1 LTCTPKVGNNFG
13 GISMTKI
20 SWDTKIAAIEEY
32 LTGTTAK
39 TAVAKKFG
47 ISITLFKIMVGIY
60 ELYGRKELMN
70 PPEISGTFRIKLV
83 KWKQLNNAS
92 IAETCIHF
100 ALMSSEAVVR
110 WERLYLRQGEQ
121 ALVQMHK
128 GRSKYGKRKFRRE
141 DPAPRVRE
149 LILADTKRRLKKIGG
164 LEKATKK
171 QLSQEIIALK
181 AKYRLIDLIAALPIG
196 MSTFQYWQNRFNHPD
211 PADLEL
217 TRRINQA
224 FTENHGNYGVRR
236 ISPIIR
242 KQYALEGRIQP
253 NHKKIQRIMF
263 EQGLKCTKYSKRIR
277 KYDSSKGPQNKI
289 AKNRLHRH
297 FTSNRLFQKMV
308 CDVTELR
315 AKNGDKVYLEVIKD
329 LCSRRII
336 EWEISTSPDLK
347 FSLAPLNRLIQHLPH
362 HTGYL
367 LTLHTDQGWQYQ
379 HRFWRRL
386 LRKGHIRQSM
396 SRRSTC
402 LDNAACE
409 TVFNKLKAE
418 IEPSTAYETGA
429 KLRQAITEWIAY
441 YNTTRIQTK
450 LGNQS
455 PLEFERQLVA

>member
-1 LTCTPKVGNNFG
+1 
-13 GISMTKI
+13 MTKI
-20 SWDTKIAAIEEY
+20 SWDTKITAIEEY

-47 ISITLFKIMVGIY
+47 ISTFLFQIMVGIY
-60 ELYGRKELMN
+60 ELYGRNGLMN

-83 KWKQLNNAS
+83 KWKQSNNAS
-92 IAETCIHF
+92 IAEACIHF
-100 ALMSSEAVVR
+100 ALMSPESVR
-110 WERLYLRQGEQ
+110 KWERLYFQQGEQ
-121 ALVQMHK
+121 ALVQLHK

-141 DPAPRVRE
+141 DKAPGVGE
-149 LILADTKRRLKKIGG
+149 LIVADTKRRLKKIGG

-181 AKYRLIDLIAALPIG
+181 AKYRLVDLIAALPIS
-196 MSTFQYWQNRFNHPD
+196 MSTFQYWQSCFNHPD
-211 PADLEL
+211 PTDLEL
-217 TRRINQA
+217 IERIKQA
-224 FTENHGNYGVRR
+224 FTNNHENYGVRR

-253 NHKKIQRIMF
+253 NHKKIQRIMS
-263 EQGLKCTKYSKRIR
+263 EQGLKCTKYSKRTR

-289 AKNRLHRH
+289 AKNRLHRR
-297 FTSNRLFQKMV
+297 FTSNRLFQKMA

-329 LCSRRII
+329 LCSKRIV
-336 EWEISTSPDLK
+336 EWEISTSPNLK
-347 FSLAPLNRLIQHLPH
+347 FSLAPLNRLIQQLP

-379 HRFWRRL
+379 HRFWRKL

-418 IEPSTAYETGA
+418 LEPSTTYETGA
-429 KLRQAITEWIAY
+429 KLRQAITKWITY

>member
-1 LTCTPKVGNNFG
+1 
-13 GISMTKI
+13 MTKI
-20 SWDTKIAAIEEY
+20 TWDTKIIAVEEY
-32 LTGTTAK
+32 LIGSAPK
-39 TAVAKKFG
+39 ARIARKYG
-47 ISITLFKIMVGIY
+47 IADQLFRILIAIY
-60 ELYGRKELMN
+60 QVHGRKGLLN
-70 PPEISGTFRIKLV
+70 PPEITGEFRLNLV
-83 KWKQLNNAS
+83 EWKQQNQAS
-92 IAETCIHF
+92 IIATCAHF
-100 ALMSSEAVVR
+100 AVVSVEAVFR
-110 WERLYLRQGEQ
+110 WERLWLQYGSQ
-121 ALVQMHK
+121 ALIEMHK
-128 GRSKYGKRKFRRE
+128 GRPTHGKRKFRRK
-141 DPAPRVRE
+141 DSAPRVGE

-164 LEKATKK
+164 LEKTTKK

-181 AKYRLIDLIAALPIG
+181 AKYRLIDLIAALPIS
-196 MSTFQYWQNRFNHPD
+196 MSTFQYWQNRFKHPD
-211 PADLEL
+211 PTDLEL
-217 TRRINQA
+217 VERIKQT
-224 FTENHGNYGVRR
+224 FTNNYENYGVRR

-253 NHKKIQRIMF
+253 NHKKIQRIMS
-263 EQGLKCTKYSKRIR
+263 EQGLKCTKYSKRTR

-289 AKNRLHRH
+289 AKNRLHRR

-329 LCSRRII
+329 LCSKRII

-347 FSLAPLNRLIQHLPH
+347 FSLAPLNRLIQRLP

-379 HRFWRRL
+379 HRFWRKL
-386 LRKGHIRQSM
+386 LRKGHIKQSM

-418 IEPSTAYETGA
+418 IEPSTAYKTGV
-429 KLRQAITEWIAY
+429 KLRQAIIKWITY

>member
-1 LTCTPKVGNNFG
+1 MTCTPKVGNNFG
-13 GISMTKI
+13 GIFMTKI
-20 SWDTKIAAIEEY
+20 TWDTKIIAVEEY
-32 LTGTTAK
+32 LIGSAPK
-39 TAVAKKFG
+39 ARIARKYG
-47 ISITLFKIMVGIY
+47 IADQLFRILIAIY
-60 ELYGRKELMN
+60 QVHGRKGLLN
-70 PPEISGTFRIKLV
+70 PPEITGEFRLNLV
-83 KWKQLNNAS
+83 EWKQQNQAS
-92 IAETCIHF
+92 IIATCAHF
-100 ALMSSEAVVR
+100 AVVSVEAVFR
-110 WERLYLRQGEQ
+110 WERLWLQYGSQ
-121 ALVQMHK
+121 ALIEMHK
-128 GRSKYGKRKFRRE
+128 GRPTHGKRKFRRK
-141 DPAPRVRE
+141 DSAPRVGE

-164 LEKATKK
+164 LEKTTKK

-181 AKYRLIDLIAALPIG
+181 AKYRLIDLIAALPIS
-196 MSTFQYWQNRFNHPD
+196 MSTFQYWQNRFKHPD
-211 PADLEL
+211 PTDLEL
-217 TRRINQA
+217 VERIKQT
-224 FTENHGNYGVRR
+224 FTNNYENYGVRR

-253 NHKKIQRIMF
+253 NHKKIQRIMS
-263 EQGLKCTKYSKRIR
+263 EQGLKCTKYSKRTR

-289 AKNRLHRH
+289 AKNRLHRR

-329 LCSRRII
+329 LCSKRII

-347 FSLAPLNRLIQHLPH
+347 FSLAPLNRLIQRLP

-379 HRFWRRL
+379 HRFWRKL
-386 LRKGHIRQSM
+386 LRKGHIKQSM

-418 IEPSTAYETGA
+418 IEPSTAYKTGV
-429 KLRQAITEWIAY
+429 KLRQAIIKWITY